1 MNEPLLNDTNRYTL
15 FPIKHMDIWEAYN
28 NHKNAFW
35 TAQEID
41 YTADLNDWENLSD
54 DEKFFIENILAFFAG
69 SDGIVLENL
78 VEDFS
83 SQVKVPE
90 ARCFYGFQA
99 MIENIHCVSGDTK
112 IMTDKGY
119 FNIED
124 LENQKVN
131 VWNGEKFS
139 NVEIKYTGNQPLY
152 RVTLS
157 NGMELDCTDGHK
169 WLIRTG
175 NPESCCMEKIETKD
189 LEISSVIHEY
199 DLPTLDIEDKDEF
212 KNPYIHGFFC
222 GDGTYCNTYP
232 ITDKINKPKFEVPIN
247 YSMKTKLEWLAG
259 LCDADGCVNLH
270 TSSIQI
276 NSIDKHF
283 LKDVQILLTT
293 LGIHSNLS
301 LTRKVPK
308 NDGSVESGLYISCH
322 SVDRLMEIGFKPHR
336 LDIINT
342 KPMLKSKPKLLKIES
357 IEKISDDEKTYCFN
371 EPLNHTGIFN
381 GILTGQ
387 SEVYSLL
394 IDTFVK
400 DQKRKIELFEA
411 IDTIPAVAKKAQWAL
426 KWINKDIPFAT
437 RLIAFAIV
445 EGIFFSGS
453 FCSIFWLKNRGKMVK
468 ALGMANDFIA
478 RDEGLHTNFAVL
490 LYKNHIVNKLP
501 QEDIFEIIKESVE
514 IEREFI
520 CDSLPCNLIG
530 MNSTLMYQYI
540 KFVADRLSQ
549 QLGYDKIYNV
559 DNPFPFMET
568 IGLDGMGNFFEGR
581 VSEYTSASSVIKQ
594 EDKHFILSDDF

>member
-99 MIENIHCVSGDTK
+99 MIENIHCVRGTTK

-131 VWNGEKFS
+131 VWNGEQFS

-175 NPESCCMEKIETKD
+175 HPESCRMIKIETKD
-189 LEISSVIHEY
+189 LEISSVIHAY

-222 GDGTYCNTYP
+222 GDGKLL
-232 ITDKINKPKFEVPIN
+232 DLQKINKPKFEVPIN

-276 NSIDKHF
+276 GSIDKHF

-301 LTRKVPK
+301 LPK
-308 NDGSVESGLYISCH
+308 NDGSGEYCQDCFTLYISCY
-322 SVDRLMEIGFKPHR
+322 SVNKLMEIGFKTHR

-342 KPMLKSKPKLLKIES
+342 KPILKSKPKLLKIES

-411 IDTIPAVAKKAQWAL
+411 IDTIPAVGKKAQWAL

-490 LYKNHIVNKLP
+490 LYNNHIVNKLP
-501 QEDIFEIIKESVE
+501 QEEIFNIITESVE

-559 DNPFPFMET
+559 ENPFPFMET

>member
-1 MNEPLLNDTNRYTL
+1 MTMNETLLEDNNRYTL
-15 FPIKHMDIWEAYN
+15 FPIKHMDMWNAYN

-41 YTADLNDWENLSD
+41 YTADIGDWENLSA

-78 VEDFS
+78 IEDFS

-99 MIENIHCVSGDTK
+99 MIENIH
-112 IMTDKGY
+112 
-119 FNIED
+119 
-124 LENQKVN
+124 
-131 VWNGEKFS
+131 GE
-139 NVEIKYTGNQPLY
+139 T
-152 RVTLS
+152 
-157 NGMELDCTDGHK
+157 
-169 WLIRTG
+169 
-175 NPESCCMEKIETKD
+175 
-189 LEISSVIHEY
+189 
-199 DLPTLDIEDKDEF
+199 
-212 KNPYIHGFFC
+212 
-222 GDGTYCNTYP
+222 
-232 ITDKINKPKFEVPIN
+232 
-247 YSMKTKLEWLAG
+247 
-259 LCDADGCVNLH
+259 
-270 TSSIQI
+270 
-276 NSIDKHF
+276 
-283 LKDVQILLTT
+283 
-293 LGIHSNLS
+293 
-301 LTRKVPK
+301 
-308 NDGSVESGLYISCH
+308 
-322 SVDRLMEIGFKPHR
+322 
-336 LDIINT
+336 
-342 KPMLKSKPKLLKIES
+342 
-357 IEKISDDEKTYCFN
+357 
-371 EPLNHTGIFN
+371 
-381 GILTGQ
+381 
-387 SEVYSLL
+387 YSLL

-400 DQKRKIELFEA
+400 DPKRKTELFEA
-411 IDTIPAVAKKAQWAL
+411 IDTIPAVGKKAKWAL

-445 EGIFFSGS
+445 EGVFFSGS
-453 FCSIFWLKNRGKMVK
+453 FCSIFWLKNKGKMIK

-490 LYKNHIVNKLP
+490 LYKDHIVNKMT
-501 QEDIFEIIKESVE
+501 QDDFYEIMKEAVE